1 MPKYTYSNTLKT
13 SDPAALVLPTKPR
26 IVLDKGVET
35 EVSQEDHDKLVKHKI
50 IGALISLGEI
60 KVEGAKAP
68 KPEKTAEEITAE
80 AAAKELTKQL
90 KVVRTALTKKGV
102 EFSEDETLE
111 QLEAKLAQ
119 ADIA

>member
-50 IGALISLGEI
+50 IGVLISLGEI

-80 AAAKELTKQL
+80 AAAKELAKQL
-90 KVVRTALTKKGV
+90 KAVRTALTKKGV

>member
-80 AAAKELTKQL
+80 AAAKELAKQL
-90 KVVRTALTKKGV
+90 KAVRTALTKKGV

-111 QLEAKLAQ
+111 ELEAKLAQ
-119 ADIA
+119 ADTA

>member
-1 MPKYTYSNTLKT
+1 MPKYTYSSTLKT

-26 IVLDKGVET
+26 IVLDKGVAT

-60 KVEGAKAP
+60 KVEGAKAQ

-80 AAAKELTKQL
+80 AAAKELAKQL
-90 KVVRTALTKKGV
+90 KAVRTALTKKGV

-111 QLEAKLAQ
+111 ELEAKLAQ
-119 ADIA
+119 ADTA

>member
-80 AAAKELTKQL
+80 AAAKELAKQL

>member
-60 KVEGAKAP
+60 NVEGAKAP

-80 AAAKELTKQL
+80 TAAKELAKQL
-90 KVVRTALTKKGV
+90 KAVRTALTKKGV

-111 QLEAKLAQ
+111 ELEAKLAQ
-119 ADIA
+119 ADTA

>member
-1 MPKYTYSNTLKT
+1 MPKYTYSSTLKT

-50 IGALISLGEI
+50 IGALISSGEI

-80 AAAKELTKQL
+80 AAAKELAKQL
-90 KVVRTALTKKGV
+90 KAVRTALTKKGV

-111 QLEAKLAQ
+111 ELEAKLAQ
-119 ADIA
+119 ADTA